1 MIEQNGSGL
10 RVSGSM
16 LIADAPALLT
26 AGRGFLRTLPTG
38 GDEVVFDLAAVT
50 EADSSA
56 LGVIFA
62 LAAASFTTVQTASMI
77 QDSRDRGSVTVNG
90 TVALGAQVPVSAD
103 FDRLLLEGAVAAV
116 AEEFPKIV
124 GSEPVRSTGY
134 GS

>member
-26 AGRGFLRTLPTG
+26 AGRGFLRTLQTG

-56 LGVIFA
+56 LGVIFGLQRSARERGLA
-62 LAAASFTTVQTASMI
+62 LRLVNPPAGLLSLASLY
-77 QDSRDRGSVTVNG
+77 G
-90 TVALGAQVPVSAD
+90 VADALPLA
-103 FDRLLLEGAVAAV
+103 
-116 AEEFPKIV
+116 
-124 GSEPVRSTGY
+124 
-134 GS
+134 

>member
-1 MIEQNGSGL
+1 MIDQNGSGL

-56 LGVIFA
+56 LGVIFGLQRSARERGLA
-62 LAAASFTTVQTASMI
+62 LRLVNPPAGLLSLASLY
-77 QDSRDRGSVTVNG
+77 G
-90 TVALGAQVPVSAD
+90 VADALPLA
-103 FDRLLLEGAVAAV
+103 
-116 AEEFPKIV
+116 
-124 GSEPVRSTGY
+124 
-134 GS
+134 

>member
-38 GDEVVFDLAAVT
+38 GDEVVLDLAAVT

-56 LGVIFA
+56 LGVIFGLQRSARERGLA
-62 LAAASFTTVQTASMI
+62 LRLVNPPAGLLSLASLY
-77 QDSRDRGSVTVNG
+77 G
-90 TVALGAQVPVSAD
+90 VADALPLA
-103 FDRLLLEGAVAAV
+103 
-116 AEEFPKIV
+116 
-124 GSEPVRSTGY
+124 
-134 GS
+134 

>member
-26 AGRGFLRTLPTG
+26 AGRGFLRILPTG

-56 LGVIFA
+56 LGVIFGLQRSARERGLA
-62 LAAASFTTVQTASMI
+62 LRLVNPPAGLLSLASLY
-77 QDSRDRGSVTVNG
+77 G
-90 TVALGAQVPVSAD
+90 VADALPLA
-103 FDRLLLEGAVAAV
+103 
-116 AEEFPKIV
+116 
-124 GSEPVRSTGY
+124 
-134 GS
+134 

>member
-56 LGVIFA
+56 LGVIFGLQRSARERGLA
-62 LAAASFTTVQTASMI
+62 L
-77 QDSRDRGSVTVNG
+77 RLVNPPAG
-90 TVALGAQVPVSAD
+90 LLSLSSLYGVADALPLA
-103 FDRLLLEGAVAAV
+103 
-116 AEEFPKIV
+116 
-124 GSEPVRSTGY
+124 
-134 GS
+134 

>member
-56 LGVIFA
+56 LGVIFGLQRSACERGLA
-62 LAAASFTTVQTASMI
+62 LRLVNPPAGLLSLASLY
-77 QDSRDRGSVTVNG
+77 G
-90 TVALGAQVPVSAD
+90 VAD
-103 FDRLLLEGAVAAV
+103 T
-116 AEEFPKIV
+116 FPLA
-124 GSEPVRSTGY
+124 
-134 GS
+134 

>member
-50 EADSSA
+50 EADQIARSLTHGA
-56 LGVIFA
+56 DVVQHHGVDIEFVTGA
-62 LAAASFTTVQTASMI
+62 VE
-77 QDSRDRGSVTVNG
+77 QD
-90 TVALGAQVPVSAD
+90 
-103 FDRLLLEGAVAAV
+103 DRLTSRAHQAPHDLVLACRCYDQAVYHPI
-116 AEEFPKIV
+116 EQ
-124 GSEPVRSTGY
+124 
-134 GS
+134 

>member
-16 LIADAPALLT
+16 LIADAPTLLT

-56 LGVIFA
+56 LGVIFGLQRSARERGLA
-62 LAAASFTTVQTASMI
+62 LRLVNPPAGLLSLASLY
-77 QDSRDRGSVTVNG
+77 G
-90 TVALGAQVPVSAD
+90 VADALPLA
-103 FDRLLLEGAVAAV
+103 
-116 AEEFPKIV
+116 
-124 GSEPVRSTGY
+124 
-134 GS
+134 

>member
-56 LGVIFA
+56 LGVIFGLQRSARERGLA
-62 LAAASFTTVQTASMI
+62 LRLVNPPAGLLSLASLY
-77 QDSRDRGSVTVNG
+77 G
-90 TVALGAQVPVSAD
+90 VADTLPLA
-103 FDRLLLEGAVAAV
+103 
-116 AEEFPKIV
+116 
-124 GSEPVRSTGY
+124 
-134 GS
+134 

>member
-56 LGVIFA
+56 LGVIFGLQRSARERGLA
-62 LAAASFTTVQTASMI
+62 LRLGNPPAGLLSLASLY
-77 QDSRDRGSVTVNG
+77 G
-90 TVALGAQVPVSAD
+90 VADALPLA
-103 FDRLLLEGAVAAV
+103 
-116 AEEFPKIV
+116 
-124 GSEPVRSTGY
+124 
-134 GS
+134 

>member
-56 LGVIFA
+56 LGVIFGLQRSARERGLA
-62 LAAASFTTVQTASMI
+62 LRLVNPPAGLLSIASLY
-77 QDSRDRGSVTVNG
+77 G
-90 TVALGAQVPVSAD
+90 VADALPLA
-103 FDRLLLEGAVAAV
+103 
-116 AEEFPKIV
+116 
-124 GSEPVRSTGY
+124 
-134 GS
+134 

>member
-56 LGVIFA
+56 LGVIFG
-62 LAAASFTTVQTASMI
+62 LQ
-77 QDSRDRGSVTVNG
+77 R
-90 TVALGAQVPVSAD
+90 SAD
-103 FDRLLLEGAVAAV
+103 FSLQ
-116 AEEFPKIV
+116 
-124 GSEPVRSTGY
+124 SE
-134 GS
+134 

>member
-56 LGVIFA
+56 LGVIFGLQRSARERGLA
-62 LAAASFTTVQTASMI
+62 LRLVNPPAGLLSLASLY
-77 QDSRDRGSVTVNG
+77 G
-90 TVALGAQVPVSAD
+90 VAD
-103 FDRLLLEGAVAAV
+103 T
-116 AEEFPKIV
+116 FPLA
-124 GSEPVRSTGY
+124 
-134 GS
+134 

>member
-1 MIEQNGSGL
+1 MIEQKGSGL

-56 LGVIFA
+56 LGVIFGLQRSARERGLA
-62 LAAASFTTVQTASMI
+62 LRLVNPPAGLLSLASLY
-77 QDSRDRGSVTVNG
+77 G
-90 TVALGAQVPVSAD
+90 VADALPLA
-103 FDRLLLEGAVAAV
+103 
-116 AEEFPKIV
+116 
-124 GSEPVRSTGY
+124 
-134 GS
+134 

>member
-16 LIADAPALLT
+16 LIADAPALLP

-56 LGVIFA
+56 LGVIFGLQRSARERGLA
-62 LAAASFTTVQTASMI
+62 LRLVNPPAGLLSLASLY
-77 QDSRDRGSVTVNG
+77 G
-90 TVALGAQVPVSAD
+90 VADALPLA
-103 FDRLLLEGAVAAV
+103 
-116 AEEFPKIV
+116 
-124 GSEPVRSTGY
+124 
-134 GS
+134 

>member
-38 GDEVVFDLAAVT
+38 GDEVMFDLAAVT

-56 LGVIFA
+56 LGVIFGLQRSARERGLA
-62 LAAASFTTVQTASMI
+62 LRLVNPPAGLLSLASLY
-77 QDSRDRGSVTVNG
+77 G
-90 TVALGAQVPVSAD
+90 VADALPLA
-103 FDRLLLEGAVAAV
+103 
-116 AEEFPKIV
+116 
-124 GSEPVRSTGY
+124 
-134 GS
+134 

>member
-38 GDEVVFDLAAVT
+38 GDEVVLHLAAVT

-56 LGVIFA
+56 LALLFGLQRSARERGLALRLVNPPAGLLSLASLYGVADA
-62 LAAASFTTVQTASMI
+62 LPLA
-77 QDSRDRGSVTVNG
+77 
-90 TVALGAQVPVSAD
+90 
-103 FDRLLLEGAVAAV
+103 
-116 AEEFPKIV
+116 
-124 GSEPVRSTGY
+124 
-134 GS
+134 

>member
-56 LGVIFA
+56 LGVIFGLQRSARERGLA
-62 LAAASFTTVQTASMI
+62 LRLVNPPAGLLSLASLY
-77 QDSRDRGSVTVNG
+77 G
-90 TVALGAQVPVSAD
+90 VADALPLA
-103 FDRLLLEGAVAAV
+103 
-116 AEEFPKIV
+116 
-124 GSEPVRSTGY
+124 
-134 GS
+134 

>member
-56 LGVIFA
+56 VAVMLDWVRNAGLSRSTPKFA
-62 LAAASFTTVQTASMI
+62 HI
-77 QDSRDRGSVTVNG
+77 
-90 TVALGAQVPVSAD
+90 PV
-103 FDRLLLEGAVAAV
+103 G
-116 AEEFPKIV
+116 
-124 GSEPVRSTGY
+124 VRSLMELY
-134 GS
+134 GVTDLLPQV